1 MHKALLP
8 IISIT
13 CLIVLALWSGTKPVV
28 ITAADGDYPYP
39 GDSEVATNTPVS
51 IAITPTVQSINTA
64 IPTATAD
71 TDVASDDTDI
81 TAEAPAITSEDDT
94 PLSTETPTAT
104 IISTNGKSVIACT
117 TGDVRTF
124 SGNTTPNTLLS
135 LYFAGRVVGGGI
147 SDAAGHYD
155 IIISMGSEA
164 QGIHPIVVTKRQTG
178 QIIARHYCVVVNE

>member
-8 IISIT
+8 IVSIT
-13 CLIVLALWSGTKPVV
+13 CLIILALWSGTKPVV

-39 GDSEVATNTPVS
+39 GITEVATNTPVS
-51 IAITPTVQSINTA
+51 TPVTPTVMTTNTI
-64 IPTATAD
+64 IPTTATD
-71 TDVASDDTDI
+71 TDIASEDTDI
-81 TAEAPAITSEDDT
+81 TATD
-94 PLSTETPTAT
+94 TETMATTTPTVT
-104 IISTNGKSVIACT
+104 VIPTNGKSMIACA
-117 TGDVRTF
+117 TGDMRTF

-164 QGIHPIVVTKRQTG
+164 QGIHPIIITKRQTG
-178 QIIARHYCVVVNE
+178 QIIARHYCVVTDE